1 MRRRRMETKNIEKY
15 IEGKPWGYKLTNKVN
30 GKWYYGIAKDDPT
43 IYTTSSKNTELLSA
57 IQKGEVE
64 RTIEYVDDSWEHLQ
78 TWENN
83 ILKQNNAA
91 TNPKSYNRSNGIA
104 VNKEIVNDKMMKKVA
119 DDIVNYNSVS
129 GINAVDVDLTNEVES
144 NNKSRLIP
152 TSIYNNLIFFQIRN
166 VKRNGEHENNIA
178 DKIDEFYGNLDTLE
192 ESTGQKLLVVVLENR
207 LYNGRPV
214 NLVIGGNHTWHA
226 TLKSQFGFKV
236 RMLYI
241 PKSVH
246 EKWSDLE
253 IRILGQYLNP
263 RDKKT
268 ILETNEDDAVKTG
281 LEIYKKTNK
290 STTSLTSYLNNE
302 NWTNKQKDRIKQRVG
317 REYEKWEELKNRP
330 QNFID
335 YSTPEQK
342 QLIDDKVKELEGS
355 NTLVRVMSTG
365 KASIGDP
372 MTKVLHEIFNGEKRL
387 EKIKIVLYHPN
398 MNKYNEFKNKWEQYF
413 PTWQR
418 LAKHENV
425 DLTWF
430 EMPHLINEGE

>member
-1 MRRRRMETKNIEKY
+1 MKTINIEKY
-15 IEGKPWGYKLTNKVN
+15 VENKPWGYKLTNTVN
-30 GKWYYGIAKDDPT
+30 GKWYYGIAGVDQSPET
-43 IYTTSSKNTELLSA
+43 YITSSKNTELLSA

-64 RTIEYVDDSWEHLQ
+64 RTIEYVDDSFEHLQ

-83 ILKQNNAA
+83 ILKENNAA

-119 DDIVNYNSVS
+119 DDIVNFNSVS
-129 GINAVDVDLTNEVES
+129 GINPVDIDLTNEVES
-144 NNKSRLIP
+144 NNKRKLIP
-152 TSIYNNLIFFQIRN
+152 TSIYNDLVFFQIRGT
-166 VKRNGEHENNIA
+166 KINGEHLNNLA
-178 DKIDEFYGNLDTLE
+178 DKIDEHYGNLDTLE
-192 ESTGQKLLVVVLENR
+192 EMTGQKLLVVVLENR
-207 LYNGRPV
+207 IHNGRPV

-236 RMLYI
+236 RVLYI

-263 RDKKT
+263 KDKKT

-290 STTSLTSYLNNE
+290 STTSLNSYLNNE
-302 NWTNKQKDRIKQRVG
+302 NWTNKQKERIKQRVG
-317 REYEKWEELKNRP
+317 SEYAKWEELKTRP

-335 YSTPEQK
+335 YSTDEQK
-342 QLIDDKVKELEGS
+342 QLIKDRVKELEEP
-355 NTLVRVMSTG
+355 NTLVKVMSTG

-372 MTKVLHEIFNGEKRL
+372 MTKVLHEIYNGQIRL
-387 EKIKIVLYHPN
+387 ENIKIVLYHPS
-398 MNKYNEFKNKWEQYF
+398 MTHYNKFKSKWEQYF
-413 PTWQR
+413 PTWQK
-418 LAKHENV
+418 LAKNENV
-425 DLTWF
+425 NLTWY
-430 EMPHLINEGE
+430 EMNHLSEE

>member
-1 MRRRRMETKNIEKY
+1 VETKNIEKY
-15 IEGKPWGYKLTNKVN
+15 IEGKPWGYKLTNTVN
-30 GKWYYGIAKDDPT
+30 GKWYYGIAGAEQSPET
-43 IYTTSSKNTELLSA
+43 YVTSSKNTELLSA
-57 IQKGEVE
+57 IAKKEVV
-64 RTIEYVDDSWEHLQ
+64 RTIEYVDDSFEHMQ

-83 ILKQNNAA
+83 ILKENNAA
-91 TNPKSYNRSNGIA
+91 TNPDSYNRSNGIA
-104 VNKEIVNDKMMKKVA
+104 VQKEIVNDKIMKKVA
-119 DDIVNYNSVS
+119 DDIVKHNSVS
-129 GINAVDVDLTNEVES
+129 GVNPVDIDLTNEVES
-144 NNKSRLIP
+144 NNKRKLIP
-152 TSIYNNLIFFQIRN
+152 TSIYNDLVFFQIRGT
-166 VKRNGEHENNIA
+166 KINGEHLNNLA
-178 DKIDEFYGNLDTLE
+178 DKIDEHYGNLDTLE
-192 ESTGQKLLVVVLENR
+192 EMTGQKLLVVVLENR
-207 LYNGRPV
+207 IYNGRPV

-281 LEIYKKTNK
+281 LEIYKSTNK
-290 STTSLTSYLNNE
+290 STTSLNSYLNND

-335 YSTPEQK
+335 YSTDEQK
-342 QLIDDKVKELEGS
+342 QLIKDKEKELEEP

-372 MTKVLHEIFNGEKRL
+372 MTKVLHEIYNGEKRL
-387 EKIKIVLYHPN
+387 EKIKIILYHPN
-398 MNKYNEFKNKWEQYF
+398 MNKYNEFKSKWEQYF
-413 PTWQR
+413 PTWQK

-425 DLTWF
+425 ELTWI
-430 EMPHLINEGE
+430 EMPHLIDEVK

>member
-1 MRRRRMETKNIEKY
+1 METKNIEKY
-15 IEGKPWGYKLTNKVN
+15 IEGKPWGYKLTNIVN
-30 GKWYYGIAKDDPT
+30 GKWYYGIAGAEQSPET
-43 IYTTSSKNTELLSA
+43 YVTSSKNTELLSA
-57 IQKGEVE
+57 IAKNEVV
-64 RTIEYVDDSWEHLQ
+64 RTIEYVDDSFEHMQ

-83 ILKQNNAA
+83 ILKENNAA
-91 TNPKSYNRSNGIA
+91 TNPDSYNRSNGIA
-104 VNKEIVNDKMMKKVA
+104 VQKEIVNDKIMKKVA
-119 DDIVNYNSVS
+119 DDIVKHNSVS
-129 GINAVDVDLTNEVES
+129 GVNPVDIDLTNEVES
-144 NNKSRLIP
+144 NNKRKLIP
-152 TSIYNNLIFFQIRN
+152 TSIYNDLVFFQIRGT
-166 VKRNGEHENNIA
+166 KINGEHLNNLA
-178 DKIDEFYGNLDTLE
+178 DKIDEHYGNLDTLE
-192 ESTGQKLLVVVLENR
+192 EMTGQKLLVVVLENR
-207 LYNGRPV
+207 IYNGRPV

-281 LEIYKKTNK
+281 LEIYKRTNG
-290 STTSLTSYLNNE
+290 STTSLNSYLNND
-302 NWTNKQKDRIKQRVG
+302 NWTIKQKERIKQRVG
-317 REYEKWEELKNRP
+317 REYEKWKELKNRP

-335 YSTPEQK
+335 YSTDEQK
-342 QLIDDKVKELEGS
+342 QLIKDKEKELEEP

-372 MTKVLHEIFNGEKRL
+372 MTKVLHEIYNGEKRL
-387 EKIKIVLYHPN
+387 EKIKIILYHPN
-398 MNKYNEFKNKWEQYF
+398 MNKYNEFKSKWEQYF
-413 PTWQR
+413 PTWQK

-425 DLTWF
+425 ELTWI
-430 EMPHLINEGE
+430 EMPHLIDEVK